1 MNVQA
6 DLQLQIV
13 NQRIAEERRHAA
25 AARSVARRRS
35 AGDRSVRRAIG
46 SAIIRI
52 GEWLA
57 ADGELGTAGS
67 R

>member
-1 MNVQA
+1 MKAQA

-13 NQRIAEERRHAA
+13 NQRIAREGQSALA
-25 AARSVARRRS
+25 SQAARRRPS
-35 AGDRSVRRAIG
+35 PRNRSIRRVIG
-46 SAIIRI
+46 SSIIRI